1 MISEKND
8 SIITTTDIE
17 SQNLEV
23 NNTSSDSL
31 SQNAVKVR
39 NNKYISQQI
48 AEKQFNDKYGKKYKD
63 TNPWKVFKDKYIEE
77 WTLKNLS
84 IEYFY
89 DEDLFNN
96 GIDF

>member
-1 MISEKND
+1 MI
-8 SIITTTDIE
+8 
-17 SQNLEV
+17 
-23 NNTSSDSL
+23 L

-77 WTLKNLS
+77 WILKNLS

>member
-1 MISEKND
+1 MI
-8 SIITTTDIE
+8 
-17 SQNLEV
+17 
-23 NNTSSDSL
+23 L

-84 IEYFY
+84 IEYFSMMRIY
-89 DEDLFNN
+89 SITALIFRRTL
-96 GIDF
+96 GF